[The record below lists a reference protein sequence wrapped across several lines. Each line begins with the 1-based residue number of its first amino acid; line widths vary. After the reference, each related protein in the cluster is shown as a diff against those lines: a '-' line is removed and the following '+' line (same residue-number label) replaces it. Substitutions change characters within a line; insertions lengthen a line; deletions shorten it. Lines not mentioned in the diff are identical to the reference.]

1 MSTSFHKFHIAR
13 ENCYGLENIKGFK
26 DIQRFPLQSPVSPN
40 NVEVVETVDI
50 LEGLSLLGWLRVC
63 MSP

>member
-1 MSTSFHKFHIAR
+1 M
-13 ENCYGLENIKGFK
+13 
-26 DIQRFPLQSPVSPN
+26 QSPVSSN

-50 LEGLSLLGWLRVC
+50 LEGLSLLGWLRIC